1 LHSAAVGDNP
11 RPLDPNSNR
20 ALLNDEG
27 ITPGTFQDEN
37 GNTLTGSQVAACVGG
52 AVIAGTI
59 TAMTD
64 GLGNVGKCKAVCKD
78 FTVGKHAVKQMAER
92 GVTEKMIRT
101 ALEKGTRYWDPKNKV
116 FNYILPNGFAS
127 GKDLLVGFNPVT
139 GKVTTVIRGTDLT
152 VPRLVPAP

>member
-1 LHSAAVGDNP
+1 
-11 RPLDPNSNR
+11 
-20 ALLNDEG
+20 LNDEG
-27 ITPGTFQDEN
+27 ITPGTFTDEN
-37 GNTLTGSQVAACVGG
+37 GNILTGDQVAAMVGG

-64 GLGNVGKCKAVCKD
+64 GLGNLGKGKAVCKE
-78 FTVGKHAVKQMAER
+78 FTLSKEAVKRMAER

-101 ALEKGTRYWDPKNKV
+101 ALEKGTGYYDPKNKV

-139 GKVTTVIRGTDLT
+139 GKVTTVIRGTDLA